1 MGVVLSIAAIAF
13 TAYSAS
19 ASALQPSFDED
30 MIIDVDDML
39 LEELIVP
46 FGTDVDIEASG
57 CLPHWMGPEGINITV
72 TNNNDLAKGYDVFVY
87 NGVVEI
93 EETPEFTFPEEDT
106 WSDSE
111 LLFSEDTFEFQY
123 RGTFDTPSAA
133 VLRVKITEGPLVLLI
148 DEEDDFMPEAN
159 VIFDEEITVCEYD
172 ANEMLSE
179 AAEEYAA
186 AEALA
191 EAEAQAQAA
200 AEAQAEAE
208 AQAQA
213 AAEALAQAEAQAAA
227 EALAEAEAA
236 AHAEAE
242 AAAEALAEAE
252 AAEEEAAEA
261 LAEAEAAEEALEA
274 DLAAAEQSAADAE
287 DALEAMIDAV
297 SVDVEDYSTEL
308 EQDSQIG
315 GDEISGNSQPLVDGE
330 SAIGELTEG
339 DSDDSGLSIAMIL
352 LVTIIGVTGIGS
364 AGVALQKMNR

>member
-1 MGVVLSIAAIAF
+1 MKTIKRMKRIVKMGVVLSIAAIAF

-39 LEELIVP
+39 SEELIVP

-148 DEEDDFMPEAN
+148 DEEDDFMPEVN

-191 EAEAQAQAA
+191 EA
-200 AEAQAEAE
+200 QAEAE
-208 AQAQA
+208 A
-213 AAEALAQAEAQAAA
+213 AE

-242 AAAEALAEAE
+242 A
-252 AAEEEAAEA
+252 AAEA

-330 SAIGELTEG
+330 SAIGEIAEG
-339 DSDDSGLSIAMIL
+339 KSDNSGLSVGMII
-352 LVTIIGVTGIGS
+352 LVTLIGVVGIAS
-364 AGVALQKMNR
+364 AGIALERIAR

>member
-1 MGVVLSIAAIAF
+1 MKTIKRMKRIVKMGVVLSIAAIAF

-30 MIIDVDDML
+30 MIIDLDDML
-39 LEELIVP
+39 SEELIVP
-46 FGTDVDIEASG
+46 FGTDVDVEASG
-57 CLPHWMGPEGINITV
+57 CLLHWMGPEGINITV

-148 DEEDDFMPEAN
+148 DEEDDFMPEVN
-159 VIFDEEITVCEYD
+159 VIFDEEIIVCEYD
-172 ANEMLSE
+172 ADEMLSE

-191 EAEAQAQAA
+191 EAEA
-200 AEAQAEAE
+200 
-208 AQAQA
+208 
-213 AAEALAQAEAQAAA
+213 
-227 EALAEAEAA
+227 
-236 AHAEAE
+236 EAE

-252 AAEEEAAEA
+252 ALAQ
-261 LAEAEAAEEALEA
+261 AEAEAAEEAL
-274 DLAAAEQSAADAE
+274 AAAEQAALDAE
-287 DALEAMIDAV
+287 NALEAMIDAV
-297 SVDVEDYSTEL
+297 AVDVEDYSTEL
-308 EQDSQIG
+308 EEGSDTET
-315 GDEISGNSQPLVDGE
+315 DVISSNSQPLVEGE

-339 DSDDSGLSIAMIL
+339 KSDDSGLSIGMIL
-352 LVTIIGVTGIGS
+352 LITIIGVTGIGS

>member
-39 LEELIVP
+39 SEELIVP

-172 ANEMLSE
+172 ANAMLSE

-200 AEAQAEAE
+200 EEALAEAE
-208 AQAQA
+208 AEAQA

-227 EALAEAEAA
+227 EAET
-236 AHAEAE
+236 
-242 AAAEALAEAE
+242 
-252 AAEEEAAEA
+252 
-261 LAEAEAAEEALEA
+261 LEA
-274 DLAAAEQSAADAE
+274 DLADAEQSAANAE
-287 DALEAMIDAV
+287 NALEAMIDAV
-297 SVDVEDYSTEL
+297 AVDVEDYSTEL
-308 EQDSQIG
+308 EEGSDTET
-315 GDEISGNSQPLVDGE
+315 DVISSNSQPLVEGE

-339 DSDDSGLSIAMIL
+339 KSDNSGLSIGMIL